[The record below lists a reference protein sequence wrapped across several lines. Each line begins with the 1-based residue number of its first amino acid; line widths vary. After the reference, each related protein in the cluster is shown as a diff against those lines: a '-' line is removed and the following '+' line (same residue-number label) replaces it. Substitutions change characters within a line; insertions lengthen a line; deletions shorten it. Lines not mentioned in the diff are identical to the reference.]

1 MNSETSHVSNDQ
13 KPLLVNPFLVTA
25 GLLRNDIRLLP
36 SFLLLLSFCTIA
48 KTLVTP
54 TLWLV
59 FIDFIDRILQLTVMS
74 FVVLRWRNRFQTA
87 VSPRIRMTTVAM
99 RIFGIGLFLWLMVT
113 VAQTIT
119 IASQG
124 PFNATHSILPTFLGV
139 VALVL
144 ALIWCLRVYFY
155 YVIAGFAGGTW
166 RDIISRALRMN
177 RQAPGAATRALAAPL
192 AVTALATALFTAP
205 YPDGRS
211 LALTALA
218 SASQSIFW
226 LLSTYTGMGFAF
238 SLFESADWRAAG
250 LEAYSRERL
259 QTLETQG
266 RSKIAGILT
275 PRSALKLTA
284 LTVVLLIV
292 NTVRLATE
300 PPAVQIEL
308 ARVAAVD
315 KAVHL
320 EIVATDPEFRF
331 QGFKPALLS
340 LRSVS
345 GYPVSNDLTKA
356 STSPEKKEVLLELA
370 PVDIPSTTLYLEFST
385 DRSKHDLEA
394 LEDLW
399 LWYGLL
405 RLKHIK
411 KESFDR

>member
-1 MNSETSHVSNDQ
+1 MNSETSYVSNDQ
-13 KPLLVNPFLVTA
+13 KPLPVNPFLVTA

-36 SFLLLLSFCTIA
+36 SLFLLLSFCTIA
-48 KTLVTP
+48 ETLVTP

-59 FIDFIDRILQLTVMS
+59 FIDRILQLTVMS
-74 FVVLRWRNRFQTA
+74 IVVIRWRNRFQTA
-87 VSPRIRMTTVAM
+87 VSPRIRMMTVVI
-99 RIFGIGLFLWLMVT
+99 RIFGIGLFLWLVVT
-113 VAQTIT
+113 AAKTLT

-124 PFNATHSILPTFLGV
+124 ALNATHSLLPTILGV
-139 VALVL
+139 VTLVL
-144 ALIWCLRVYFY
+144 ALVWCLRVYFY
-155 YVIAGFAGGTW
+155 YVIAGFAAGTW

-177 RQAPGAATRALAAPL
+177 RQAPGAAMRALAAPL

-266 RSKIAGILT
+266 RSKLSGILT

-284 LTVVLLIV
+284 LAVVLLIV
-292 NTVRLATE
+292 NTARLAME

-308 ARVAAVD
+308 TRVTAVD
-315 KAVHL
+315 KALHL
-320 EIVATDPEFRF
+320 EIVVTDPEFRF
-331 QGFKPALLS
+331 RGFKPALLS

-345 GYPVSNDLTKA
+345 GYPVANDLAKA
-356 STSPEKKEVLLELA
+356 STSREKKEVLIELA
-370 PVDIPSTTLYLEFST
+370 PAETPSTTLYLEFST
-385 DRSKHDLEA
+385 DRSKRDLEA

-399 LWYGLL
+399 LWYGFLP
-405 RLKHIK
+405 LKHIQK
-411 KESFDR
+411 DSFEK